1 MTKFPLNV
9 RDRARA
15 QKLTDTL
22 GEVPAAAQLYVNRA
36 TLARALAGR
45 PVLASIAQCMS
56 SRLRELA
63 SRARAH
69 LSAPGQDLGS

>member
-1 MTKFPLNV
+1 MNPSMTKMPLNA

-15 QKLTDTL
+15 KKLTDSV
-22 GEVPAAAQLYVNRA
+22 GEGPAAAQLFVNRA

-63 SRARAH
+63 
-69 LSAPGQDLGS
+69 PEDLGS